1 MTEKPT
7 LLSLNALGKCCFD
20 LLTAEKTMF
29 DIETKIPLLKNVT
42 LISHPLK
49 KKKIY
54 LFIWLLWILVAAL
67 GIFAMTGRVS

>member
-49 KKKIY
+49 KKNLLIY
-54 LFIWLLWILVAAL
+54 LAAL
-67 GIFAMTGRVS
+67 DLSCSPGNLCYDR